1 MAYRSSPQSSVTARS
16 PTRSSIARQAVPI
29 ILASASVPL
38 LGMVDTAVIG
48 HYGSAIELGALALGA
63 LLLNFLYWGF
73 GFLRMATTGFVARAH
88 GAGDLAQL
96 RAAALRPLLLGL
108 GIGVLLW
115 LLHAPVMNL
124 FHLAV
129 DAGPAVAGHS
139 SEYVGARIW
148 GAPAALALYALCGT
162 LIGLGQ
168 GRALLAVQ
176 LLLNGLNA
184 VLDVWLAGHLGLGLR
199 GIGYGTAVAE
209 WVSALLALWLV
220 WRCLRGPRPV
230 AGSWL
235 AWSLLA
241 QAAAWRAMWTANT
254 DLLLRTLGLLAGFA
268 WFARLGGQQGEA
280 VLAAN
285 HLLLQLVAFSAFFLD
300 GFAHVAEARVGQA
313 LGRADRAGLQ
323 RGVRLSSEL
332 ALLSALLLAAGIWL
346 AGPVVLGLLSDL
358 PAVVAQAAACL
369 PWAALYVV
377 VSVPAF
383 QLDGICIGAG
393 ATAPMRRSVLQALLV
408 FVLLAWLAQ
417 GAWGNHGLWAAM
429 VMYVLLRGVFL
440 WPVWPRLLASGVGA
454 GAHSG

>member
-1 MAYRSSPQSSVTARS
+1 MVYRCPPSPSAAPGSS
-16 PTRSSIARQAVPI
+16 TRASIARQAVPI

-48 HYGSAIELGALALGA
+48 HYGSAAELGALALGA
-63 LLLNFLYWGF
+63 LLFSFLYWGF

-115 LLHAPVMNL
+115 LLHAPLLGVFL
-124 FHLAV
+124 LAV
-129 DAGPAVAGHS
+129 DAGPALAGRS

-162 LIGLGQ
+162 LIGLGR

-230 AGSWL
+230 AGPWL
-235 AWSLLA
+235 TWSLLA

-268 WFARLGGQQGEA
+268 WFARLGGQQGET

-313 LGRADRAGLQ
+313 LGRGDRAGL
-323 RGVRLSSEL
+323 RRDVRLGSEL
-332 ALLSALLLAAGIWL
+332 AVLSALLLAAGIWL
-346 AGPVVLGLLSDL
+346 AGPLVLGVLSDL
-358 PAVVAQAAACL
+358 PAVVAQAVACL

-377 VSVPAF
+377 LSVPAF

-393 ATAPMRRSVLQALLV
+393 MTAAMRRSVLQALLL

-417 GAWGNHGLWAAM
+417 GVWGNHGLWAAM
-429 VMYVLLRGVFL
+429 VVYVLLRGVLL
-440 WPVWPRLLASGVGA
+440 WPAWPRLLASTVGA
-454 GAHSG
+454 GQRGG